1 MEKEDKK
8 KTYEKD
14 ITKVDKIFIE
24 LEEAVGGIT
33 REVENRLEMVESFVK
48 DEVKIAKDIVKKHK

>member
-24 LEEAVGGIT
+24 LEEAVEGIT
-33 REVENRLEMVESFVK
+33 REVGNRLEMVESFVK
-48 DEVKIAKDIVKKHK
+48 DEVQIAKDIVKKHK

>member
-33 REVENRLEMVESFVK
+33 REVENRLEMFESFVK

>member
-48 DEVKIAKDIVKKHK
+48 DEVQIAKDIVKKHK

>member
-24 LEEAVGGIT
+24 LEEAVEGIT
-33 REVENRLEMVESFVK
+33 REVENRLEMFESFVK

>member
-1 MEKEDKK
+1 MEKEDKR

-24 LEEAVGGIT
+24 LEEAVEGIT
-33 REVENRLEMVESFVK
+33 REVENRLEMFESFVK